1 MKRTSLFIVCM
12 VAIFFSA
19 CEKERITGE
28 GPIVTEKRN
37 PGNFSGI
44 DSRISADVYYTPSAS
59 YGVEIQAQQNIL
71 NILETYTANGNLVI
85 RFKNDVRVRSH
96 DRITVN
102 VSAPSL
108 NNLRLSGSGNL
119 TAAGSIASSDMDIDV
134 SGSGS
139 MTLQKL
145 TTTGSIHA
153 TLSGSGSITVAE
165 GSATELR
172 TKISGSG
179 NIDLRNVP
187 VQKATTNTTGSGDTW
202 VNVRESLDVTITG
215 SGSVYYKGSPIINT
229 HISGSGKVLHQ

>member
-1 MKRTSLFIVCM
+1 
-12 VAIFFSA
+12 
-19 CEKERITGE
+19 
-28 GPIVTEKRN
+28 
-37 PGNFSGI
+37 
-44 DSRISADVYYTPSAS
+44 SRISADVHYTPSTV
-59 YGVEIQAQQNIL
+59 YGVEIQAQQNFL
-71 NILETYTANGNLVI
+71 NILETYTANGNLVV

-119 TAAGSIASSDMDIDV
+119 TAAAPITSSDMDIDV

-145 TTTGSIHA
+145 TTAGAIHA
-153 TLSGSGSITVAE
+153 TLSGSGNITVSE
-165 GSATELR
+165 GSATEVR
-172 TKISGSG
+172 SKISGSG

-187 VQKATTNTTGSGDTW
+187 AKKATTTTSGSGDTW
-202 VNVRESLDVTITG
+202 VNVSESLDVTISG

-229 HISGSGKVLHQ
+229 RISGSGKVLHQ